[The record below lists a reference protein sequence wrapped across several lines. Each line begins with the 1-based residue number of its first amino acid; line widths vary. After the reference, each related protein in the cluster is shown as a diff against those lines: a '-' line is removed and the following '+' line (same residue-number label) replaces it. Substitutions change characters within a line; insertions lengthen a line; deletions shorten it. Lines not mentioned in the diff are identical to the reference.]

1 MIYIY
6 YMTTTISTVILNK
19 IIQLIELIAMTYT
32 WTGYSPF
39 YTYTYTLGTLH
50 GVAVPC
56 VLAEIESI

>member
-1 MIYIY
+1 
-6 YMTTTISTVILNK
+6 MTITISTVILNK